1 MGKRRVGERQPDS
14 PGRFPILYKKVL
26 VDVIG
31 PKVHESRGKVR
42 AKRLQVGH
50 DGGGVLEALIDVLD
64 LPVITDCPVVIQCTY
79 LISLGRFNHGR
90 HKSLQIL
97 KPTWIDGKLKYPIYI
112 LGHSSCSNL
121 LLEESHPE
129 RAAAR
134 DRLDLPGIGKTERLI
149 NG

>member
-1 MGKRRVGERQPDS
+1 MDRFVAGHGEEKSRERQPNS
-14 PGRFPILYKKVL
+14 PGHCPILYKKVL

-79 LISLGRFNHGR
+79 LISLGRFNQRR
-90 HKSLQIL
+90 H
-97 KPTWIDGKLKYPIYI
+97 
-112 LGHSSCSNL
+112 
-121 LLEESHPE
+121 
-129 RAAAR
+129 
-134 DRLDLPGIGKTERLI
+134 
-149 NG
+149 